1 VEEGMKKGF
10 CSMMLGAMLVAASF
24 ADKVL
29 ADNKDKKEKIQILVV
44 EKKEKNKSGS
54 SGESTRPRSD
64 GRKTQS

>member
-10 CSMMLGAMLVAASF
+10 CSIVLGAMLVVAPF

-44 EKKEKNKSGS
+44 EKKDKNKSGG
-54 SGESTRPRSD
+54 GESTRPRSD

>member
-1 VEEGMKKGF
+1 MV
-10 CSMMLGAMLVAASF
+10 LGAMLVAAPF

-44 EKKEKNKSGS
+44 EKKDKNKSGG
-54 SGESTRPRSD
+54 GESTKPRSD

>member
-10 CSMMLGAMLVAASF
+10 CSMVLGAMLVAAPF

-44 EKKEKNKSGS
+44 EKKDKNKSG
-54 SGESTRPRSD
+54 GESTKPRSD